1 MIFSTSDI
9 DVLRLLRWCRYAD
22 PEDLARVFGEAALA
36 NLSAFKLIHAQKYNT
51 EEQRPGSAAQKS
63 GKTARKTRKAE
74 TESDT
79 AENTERES
87 GKGQKNCSA
96 LTLTGKGSEFLDTI
110 LPGIPPEVPKTY
122 RNQDIRR
129 RIRVSRVALTGYRSG
144 AALFNSSMT
153 DLRRSPSFYMPV
165 IARGQGSNPWSNS
178 RIASVARLGDLL
190 AAIHYVCPRIGKLYL
205 TDEMNSFNNNTSQIE
220 RVRRILIFGGES
232 YKSVLTALEELPD
245 DKESKLI
252 SYADAYRRTG
262 LAVHLLPCSDT
273 GALQLRLMS
282 QTDYR
287 RRLTAAA
294 LRAQYEPPPP
304 EHPEWDALFQ
314 GKPFVMAADMNLRRI
329 DEVIRS
335 AKELNL
341 IPISMAALPE
351 QAEEVLN
358 VRYRDAHLARV
369 FMLSE
374 EAVKEVASPVLH
386 APPSTQ
392 FETPEGGVVNV
403 PLIQTAGKAGRPPRK

>member
-1 MIFSTSDI
+1 
-9 DVLRLLRWCRYAD
+9 
-22 PEDLARVFGEAALA
+22 
-36 NLSAFKLIHAQKYNT
+36 
-51 EEQRPGSAAQKS
+51 
-63 GKTARKTRKAE
+63 
-74 TESDT
+74 
-79 AENTERES
+79 
-87 GKGQKNCSA
+87 
-96 LTLTGKGSEFLDTI
+96 
-110 LPGIPPEVPKTY
+110 
-122 RNQDIRR
+122 
-129 RIRVSRVALTGYRSG
+129 
-144 AALFNSSMT
+144 
-153 DLRRSPSFYMPV
+153 
-165 IARGQGSNPWSNS
+165 
-178 RIASVARLGDLL
+178 
-190 AAIHYVCPRIGKLYL
+190 
-205 TDEMNSFNNNTSQIE
+205 
-220 RVRRILIFGGES
+220 
-232 YKSVLTALEELPD
+232 
-245 DKESKLI
+245 
-252 SYADAYRRTG
+252 
-262 LAVHLLPCSDT
+262 
-273 GALQLRLMS
+273 MS

-341 IPISMAALPE
+341 MPISMAALPE

-358 VRYRDAHLARV
+358 VRYRDTHLARV

-386 APPSTQ
+386 TPPSTQ